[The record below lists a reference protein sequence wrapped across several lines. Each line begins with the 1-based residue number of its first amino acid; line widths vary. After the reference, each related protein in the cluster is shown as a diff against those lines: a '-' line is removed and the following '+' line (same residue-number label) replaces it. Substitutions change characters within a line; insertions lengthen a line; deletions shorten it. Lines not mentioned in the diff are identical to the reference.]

1 MPKPTPEADLI
12 ESAYADLVKVLYKTL
27 FNSLQDGGSNPSPG
41 AEQQCLEHFSTG
53 LKLARRARELAL
65 KASTAPSVSLIAMAV
80 TSPEKK
86 TKS

>member
-27 FNSLQDGGSNPSPG
+27 FNSLQDSGGIPSPG
-41 AEQQCLEHFSTG
+41 IEQQCLEHFSTG
-53 LKLARRARELAL
+53 LNLARRARELAL
-65 KASTAPSVSLIAMAV
+65 KASTTPAASLVAMAV
-80 TSPEKK
+80 PSPEET